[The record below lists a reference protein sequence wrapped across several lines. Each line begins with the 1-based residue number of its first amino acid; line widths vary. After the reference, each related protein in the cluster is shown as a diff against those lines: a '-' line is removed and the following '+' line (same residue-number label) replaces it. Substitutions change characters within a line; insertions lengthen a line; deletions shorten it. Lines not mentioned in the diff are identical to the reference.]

1 MPPEEQPHE
10 QQQDD
15 DPVDADGVEVSDDD
29 DGMIG
34 EQRQRH
40 REQEEHVAM
49 LDFFPLDEKELS
61 VILECY
67 EKHYKD
73 IDDDHTSNNNDSSK
87 ALPTF
92 GMIFHTMLSV
102 MKDDSGD
109 DDDDDHNDEDRSNDD
124 QPSATGADDTA
135 TSDKSSRR
143 KKISVQ
149 EYRQRLQWSEDEF
162 QTHSGLLLQRAIQ
175 NVFLIGTPQ
184 YNKYDQSP
192 KWIFVEAVST
202 LLGRRGSRG
211 LLQIL
216 FETAASSGAATSVA
230 AAFSSPSPST
240 STEAAVAATSI
251 EVPKMTRSSTVIDL
265 LYRLI
270 LAAHYLQTGIP
281 SVRRPP
287 PISWIRSLSAMSSST
302 GAAEGVE
309 SGIGGSNFVTML
321 EFKEWTQSVVPQ
333 AYQTLSTYCHVA
345 LFGPYHPFRSSV
357 APPLMFPHVINSS
370 SRAAGS
376 DESSGGG
383 STAALW
389 TLPFQSV
396 PSSLALLSP
405 NFGSD
410 WIQLYSSD
418 FDGFNFPTMQE
429 SLLSYQ
435 GSTVIILQT
444 KAGDCFGF
452 YTSCPWKES
461 KKWYGAPD
469 GDGREMGHERGDNN
483 RDRNYESFIFGIK
496 PSLQYYGVEG
506 DKPYRMFLHNPVG
519 PHPGDVTGLAIGG
532 VTEKTPRI
540 LITNTFENCKAGI
553 MDSVYKTGPLLSD
566 NELFFDIDVIEVYA
580 VNFSEQDY
588 ERAIKDGKAS
598 AVIREAARIKAASV
612 DRTQFVDDFRTGAY
626 HNHLFDHVKQCRG
639 RHSFVAGE
647 DESSGY
653 YLKDKQ
659 PSMHVLVR
667 TDVETLDDIPPG
679 T

>member
-10 QQQDD
+10 QQDH
-15 DPVDADGVEVSDDD
+15 PVEADGVEEEDMGDNGGLAD
-29 DGMIG
+29 
-34 EQRQRH
+34 EQRQR
-40 REQEEHVAM
+40 EEEEEHVAM

-61 VILECY
+61 LILKCY
-67 EKHYKD
+67 EQYYKD
-73 IDDDHTSNNNDSSK
+73 SSGGSSRSDNNSK
-87 ALPTF
+87 LPTF
-92 GMIFHTMLSV
+92 DMIFHNMLSV
-102 MKDDSGD
+102 DRDDSGGD
-109 DDDDDHNDEDRSNDD
+109 DIHQNKNNDD
-124 QPSATGADDTA
+124 QVSTDADTA
-135 TSDKSSRR
+135 TLGRTSRMM
-143 KKISVQ
+143 KISVE

-162 QTHSGLLLQRAIQ
+162 QTNSGLLMQLAIQ
-175 NVFLIGTPQ
+175 NVFLIGTPH
-184 YNKYDQSP
+184 YNKYDQST
-192 KWIFVEAVST
+192 KWIFVEALST

-211 LLQIL
+211 LVQIL
-216 FETAASSGAATSVA
+216 FQTASASATAASGAAS
-230 AAFSSPSPST
+230 FSSPST
-240 STEAAVAATSI
+240 STETAAAPTSI
-251 EVPKMTRSSTVIDL
+251 AVPTMTRSSTVIDL
-265 LYRLI
+265 LYRL
-270 LAAHYLQTGIP
+270 LVAAHYVQTGMP

-287 PISWIRSLSAMSSST
+287 PISWIRSLSSMSSAA
-302 GAAEGVE
+302 GAATTSD
-309 SGIGGSNFVTML
+309 SGDGGSNMVTML

-333 AYQTLSTYCHVA
+333 VYQTLSTFCHVA

-357 APPLMFPHVINSS
+357 APPLLFPNVISS
-370 SRAAGS
+370 SSGATATDGS
-376 DESSGGG
+376 SEGGG
-383 STAALW
+383 TAALW

-418 FDGFNFPTMQE
+418 FDGFNFPTMQKN
-429 SLLSYQ
+429 LLSYQ

-461 KKWYGAPD
+461 KKWYGGPD
-469 GDGREMGHERGDNN
+469 GDGHFEMDHERDNNN
-483 RDRNYESFIFGIK
+483 RDRHYESFIFGIK

-506 DKPYRMFLHNPVG
+506 DKPYRMFLHNPVY

-540 LITNTFENCKAGI
+540 LITNTFENCKAGV
-553 MDSVYKTGPLLSD
+553 MDSVYSSGPLLSE
-566 NELFFDIDVIEVYA
+566 NELFFDIDVIEAYA

-588 ERAIKDGKAS
+588 ERAVKDGKART
-598 AVIREAARIKAASV
+598 VIREAARIKVASV

-667 TDVETLDDIPPG
+667 TDGETLDDIPPC